1 MFILSRS
8 RLRAKIELLTKP
20 YTPPGHYG
28 KISKGDSLMLM
39 RMDNKQLKFHFV
51 TIENLV
57 PEDQTLIKLN
67 CLQTMLQNGAAA
79 TTLFPCRN

>member
-1 MFILSRS
+1 
-8 RLRAKIELLTKP
+8 
-20 YTPPGHYG
+20 
-28 KISKGDSLMLM
+28 MLI